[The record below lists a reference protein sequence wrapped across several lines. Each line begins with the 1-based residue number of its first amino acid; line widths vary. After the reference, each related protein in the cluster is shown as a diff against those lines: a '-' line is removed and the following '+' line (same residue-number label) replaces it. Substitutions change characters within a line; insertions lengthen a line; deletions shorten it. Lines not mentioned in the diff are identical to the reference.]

1 MVIVRLPVVVVVVM
15 WFPVV
20 VKIKMRFPM
29 VVMIIVR
36 FPMIIQII
44 VWFPVFIVT
53 GLVKIIHEHM
63 ISVKI
68 WSIEIVIMLT
78 AWERVEVFIHIE
90 FRRNFSVCTLISINH
105 C

>member
-15 WFPVV
+15 RFPVV
-20 VKIKMRFPM
+20 V
-29 VVMIIVR
+29 MIIIGLA
-36 FPMIIQII
+36 MIIQII
-44 VWFPVFIVT
+44 VWFPVFFVT
-53 GLVKIIHEHM
+53 GLVKIVHEHM

-90 FRRNFSVCTLISINH
+90 FRWNFSVCTLISINH